1 MLLDFGFFEA
11 MSVHLEMYG
20 LTCVYGA
27 LVLLLK
33 QRLPDVPILRVN
45 QIDAARLDVEMTAML
60 REQLNKVFSLAQVP
74 FCESL
79 SECYCG

>member
-1 MLLDFGFFEA
+1 MLSDFGFFEA
-11 MSVHLEMYG
+11 MLEMYR
-20 LTCVYGA
+20 LTYVYGA

-79 SECYCG
+79 NECYCS

>member
-11 MSVHLEMYG
+11 MLEMYG

-79 SECYCG
+79 NECYCS